1 MRSRAT
7 SPHAGAERRSGKDGR
22 QQSTSIAMF
31 TEGERRDAAPPLVG
45 IAAAMACDNVPRH
58 IRSGRAAAAF
68 DVSTAFAERG

>member
-1 MRSRAT
+1 
-7 SPHAGAERRSGKDGR
+7 
-22 QQSTSIAMF
+22 MF